1 MFGFLV
7 GSPLAIG
14 AMIVWTIAIILLSE
28 AIIIPMI
35 PEESAAYTR
44 GIMAFIG
51 LLGFFLVPWAIGKMF
66 TSSAKSGVTSAYSG
80 VKTVARDIRSAF

>member
-1 MFGFLV
+1 MLSFIAS
-7 GSPLAIG
+7 SPLAFG

-44 GIMAFIG
+44 GIMAFVG
-51 LLGFFLVPWAIGKMF
+51 LLGFFLVPWAIAKMF
-66 TSSAKSGVTSAYSG
+66 TSEAKSGVSSAYSG